1 MSEHA
6 KIPVFDGHNDTILS
20 LISTGR
26 DYYTRG
32 DIGHID
38 GPRAAEGGFVGGF
51 FACFVP
57 TPNDEWSPN
66 LESVLGGGIKGV
78 ELADEYGSPS
88 LAYAQQFT
96 NAMIARLLNLEAGGG
111 NLLKDLDNQD
121 GPAWTDDPLSVVTF
135 VEDIEENIEA
145 GTLSAILHFE
155 GAEMIDENFY
165 ALEMYHNAG
174 LRSIGPVW
182 SRSNIW
188 AHGVPFAYGQSPD
201 TGPGLTDKGKELV
214 RACNLL
220 GIMLDV
226 SHLNE
231 KGFWDIAA
239 ITTAPIVATHSN
251 VWSICPST
259 RNLTDKQ
266 LDAIA
271 ESDGM
276 VGINYNVPF
285 FHPEGARTADVPL
298 GLLADHVDY
307 LVNRIGIDRVGFGS
321 DFDGA
326 LMPEGLSDV
335 SKQQN
340 LVDELRSRGYD
351 DEALN
356 KLGYQNWLRVLEA
369 TWGSIEG

>member
-1 MSEHA
+1 MSVNG
-6 KIPVFDGHNDTILS
+6 KIPVFDGHNDTLLS

-26 DYYTRG
+26 DFYKRG
-32 DIGHID
+32 DVGHLD
-38 GPRAAEGGFVGGF
+38 APRAADGGFAGGF

-57 TPNDEWSPN
+57 TPNDDWAPN
-66 LESVLGGGIKGV
+66 LDTLLGGGLKGV
-78 ELADEYGSPS
+78 EIADANGSPS

-96 NAMIARLLNLEAGGG
+96 NAMVARLLNLESGGG
-111 NLLKDLDNQD
+111 NLLKDLDSD
-121 GPAWTDDPLSVVTF
+121 DEPTWTDDPLSVITF
-135 VEDIEENIEA
+135 VDDLEENVEA
-145 GTLSAILHFE
+145 GVMSAIMHFE
-155 GAEMIDENFY
+155 GAEMIDENLY
-165 ALEMYHNAG
+165 ALETYHSAG

-188 AHGVPFAYGQSPD
+188 AHGVPFAQGSPD
-201 TGPGLTDKGKELV
+201 TGPGLTDRGRELV
-214 RACNLL
+214 RACNML

-231 KGFWDIAA
+231 KGFWDLAGL
-239 ITTAPIVATHSN
+239 TTAPIVATHSN
-251 VWSICPST
+251 AWSICQCT

-276 VGINYNVPF
+276 VGVNYNVPF
-285 FHPEGARTADVPL
+285 FHPEGARDANVPL
-298 GLLADHVDY
+298 GLLADHIDY

-340 LVDELRSRGYD
+340 IIDELRTRGYD
-351 DEALN
+351 EESLL
-356 KLGYQNWLRVLEA
+356 KLGYQNWARVLEA
-369 TWGSIEG
+369 TWGSLE

>member
-6 KIPVFDGHNDTILS
+6 KVPVFDGHNDTLLS

-26 DYYTRG
+26 DFYTRG
-32 DIGHID
+32 DLGHVD
-38 GPRAAEGGFVGGF
+38 ALRAAEGGFIGGF

-57 TPNDEWSPN
+57 TPEGEFSTELDA
-66 LESVLGGGIKGV
+66 LLGNGLKGV
-78 ELADEYGSPS
+78 EIADEYGSPS
-88 LAYAQQFT
+88 LAYAQQFA
-96 NAMIARLLNLEAGGG
+96 NAMVARLLNLEAGGG
-111 NLLKDLDNQD
+111 NLLKDLDNENS
-121 GPAWTDDPLSVVTF
+121 PTWTDDPLSVVIF

-188 AHGVPFAYGQSPD
+188 AHGVPFGSGSPD
-201 TGPGLTDKGKELV
+201 TGPGLTDKGRDLV

-231 KGFWDIAA
+231 KGFWDLAA

-251 VWSICPST
+251 AWSICQHT

-271 ESDGM
+271 ESDGI
-276 VGINYNVPF
+276 VGVNYNVPF
-285 FHPEGARTADVPL
+285 FDPEGRRQADVPL

-307 LVNRIGIDRVGFGS
+307 LVERIGIDRVGFGS
-321 DFDGA
+321 DYDGA

-340 LVDELRSRGYD
+340 LIDELRTRGYD
-351 DEALN
+351 EESLH
-356 KLGYQNWLRVLEA
+356 KLGYGNWLRVLEL
-369 TWGSIEG
+369 TWGSLE